1 MRRIFRHLPS
11 DSRRAPCALAIGNF
25 DGVHLG
31 HRKLLAGV
39 VEAARTRSLVPAVV
53 TFEPHPREYF
63 GSENLTRVIPLR
75 DKIDRLFANG
85 IERVYVLPFD
95 QMMAEMSPEDFARSF
110 LYEKLACRWVTVGEN
125 FRFGANRAG
134 DFARLF
140 ALGREMG
147 YEAVCA
153 RLIATDGQV
162 VSSSR
167 IRRAIDRGDIAGAA
181 AMLGHP
187 LTISGHVV
195 HGAKLGRTIGFPTLN
210 LSMHT
215 PGSKAHCS
223 LHGVYAV
230 RVHGLADTPLA
241 AVTSVGIKPTVTNAK
256 KWLAETH
263 VFDWKGDAY
272 GRLVTLEVV
281 AKLRDEKKFG
291 SLDELTQAIGHDA
304 LVARQLLGHS
314 RL

>member
-11 DSRRAPCALAIGNF
+11 DTLRRPCALAIGNF

-31 HRKLLAGV
+31 HRKLIAGV
-39 VEAARTRSLVPAVV
+39 VDAARTRNLLPAVV

-63 GSENLTRVIPLR
+63 GSENLTRIIPLR
-75 DKIDRLFANG
+75 DKIEALFACG
-85 IERVYVLPFD
+85 IERVYVLPFTS
-95 QMMAEMSPEDFARSF
+95 MMAEMSPEDFAKTF
-110 LYEKLACRWVTVGEN
+110 LYERLACRWVTVGEN
-125 FRFGANRAG
+125 FRFGAGRAG
-134 DFARLF
+134 DFARL
-140 ALGREMG
+140 AELGRESG

-153 RLIATDGQV
+153 RLITTSSGQT

-167 IRRAIDRGDIAGAA
+167 IRQAIDSGDIAAA
-181 AMLGHP
+181 TEMLGHP
-187 LTISGHVV
+187 LTLSGHVA

-230 RVHGLADTPLA
+230 RVHGLQKTPLA
-241 AVTSVGIKPTVTNAK
+241 AVTSVGIKPTVTNAR

-263 VFDWKGDAY
+263 VFDWKADAY
-272 GRLVTLEVV
+272 GRLVSLEIV
-281 AKLRDEKKFG
+281 AKLRDEKKFSG
-291 SLDELTQAIGHDA
+291 LEELTQAITRDCEK
-304 LVARQLLGHS
+304 ARALLG
-314 RL
+314 